1 MVRREN
7 PQPEERSDDG
17 FTLIEVLVALTILSL
32 SLTVLLGTLSLSL
45 SRTHESERAAAA
57 RVLAQSLLTK
67 TETGAPPKQSH
78 ADGETDDGL
87 SWSVD
92 MTPYPQHDDD
102 KASVH
107 AANISVTVTWEDG
120 QHALTLSTL
129 RLVPKE
135 AAR

>member
-1 MVRREN
+1 MRRDN
-7 PQPEERSDDG
+7 LQPEERRDDG

-32 SLTVLLGTLSLSL
+32 SLTVLLGTFSQSL

-57 RVLAQSLLTK
+57 RVLAQSLLAK
-67 TETGAPPKQSH
+67 AETGVPPKQSH
-78 ADGETDDGL
+78 ADGETDNGL
-87 SWSVD
+87 AWSVD
-92 MTPYPQHDDD
+92 MAPYQQHDDD
-102 KASVH
+102 KASLR
-107 AANISVTVTWEDG
+107 AANLSVTVTWENG

>member
-1 MVRREN
+1 MKRDDPRRE
-7 PQPEERSDDG
+7 EGGDDG

-32 SLTVLLGTLSLSL
+32 SLTMLLGTLSQSL
-45 SRTHESERAAAA
+45 SRNRESERGAAA

-67 TETGAPPKQSH
+67 AETGAPPKQSH
-78 ADGETDDGL
+78 ADGETDGGL
-87 SWSVD
+87 AWSID

-135 AAR
+135 GAR